1 MSFGSCIVAQI
12 QFGPDQA
19 SSLAGQVDG
28 LFLTLLT
35 VTGTVLAL
43 IAIVIL
49 YCLIKYRR
57 TAQVDRTPIPDSNLP
72 LETAWTVIPMFIFLG
87 MFGWGATLYFKK
99 NLNPSNATEIYVVG
113 KQWMWKIQHL
123 QGKREINELHVP
135 LGRTVRLLMT
145 SQDVIH
151 DFFLPAFRVKQDV
164 LPGTY
169 TTQWFTATKTGSFPI
184 FCAQY
189 CGTYHANM
197 IGQVIVQTS
206 QDYEEWLSSG
216 TTDPPMALSGANL
229 FRSLGCSGCHA
240 ANASVRAPLLKN
252 LFGSPVPLQNGQ
264 VVTADERYIRDS
276 ILQPE
281 LQIVAGYDP
290 VMPSFKDR
298 VSEEELTQLV
308 SYIKSLG
315 KNTSR

>member
-1 MSFGSCIVAQI
+1 MVGAYIIAQF

-19 SSLAGQVDG
+19 SSLAGQVDA
-28 LFLTLLT
+28 LFLTLLAI
-35 VTGTVLAL
+35 TGTILAL
-43 IAIVIL
+43 VAVTIL
-49 YCLIKYRR
+49 YCLARYRR
-57 TAQVDRTPIPDSNLP
+57 NAQVDRTPIPDSSLP

-99 NLNPSNATEIYVVG
+99 NQSPSNATEIYVIG
-113 KQWMWKIQHL
+113 KQWMWKVQHL

-135 LGRTVRLLMT
+135 VGRTIRLIMT

-169 TTQWFTATKTGSFPI
+169 TTQWFAGTKTGSFPI

-197 IGQVIVQTS
+197 IGQVIVQTP

-216 TTDPPMALSGANL
+216 TTEPAMALSGANL

-240 ANASVRAPLLKN
+240 VNASVRAPLLNN
-252 LFGSPVPLQNGQ
+252 LYGSPVPLQNGQ

-281 LQIVAGYDP
+281 LQIAAGYDP
-290 VMPSFKDR
+290 IMPSFKDR
-298 VSEEELTQLV
+298 VSEEELTQLI
-308 SYIKSLG
+308 SYIKSLS
-315 KNTSR
+315 KSTDR